1 MMSPGMVEAESV
13 ATHCSLSLSPPQH
26 YPNPTFA
33 LFFNLDFIIHRPK
46 LIEYIHFYLN
56 L

>member
-1 MMSPGMVEAESV
+1 MMSPGMVDAESV

-33 LFFNLDFIIHRPK
+33 
-46 LIEYIHFYLN
+46 
-56 L
+56 